1 MQESDFDN
9 ISHVNSCNTDIIR
22 DSLLRV
28 FPKSEKD
35 QSFLQKFDQLNINAQ
50 VWGLPLNP
58 NVPVYMYVKA
68 GAMHRVEK
76 ALQGRNVTFSVL
88 IEDIQG

>member
-1 MQESDFDN
+1 MIRIESDA
-9 ISHVNSCNTDIIR
+9 
-22 DSLLRV
+22 LLRV

-35 QSFLQKFDQLNINAQ
+35 QTFLQKFDQLNISAQ

-58 NVPVYMYVKA
+58 GTLPVYMYVKA

-76 ALQGRNVTFSVL
+76 VLKVRNLTFSVL
-88 IEDIQG
+88 IEDVQS

>member
-1 MQESDFDN
+1 MIWIESDA
-9 ISHVNSCNTDIIR
+9 
-22 DSLLRV
+22 LLRV

-35 QSFLQKFDQLNINAQ
+35 QTFLQKFDQLNISAQ

-58 NVPVYMYVKA
+58 TLPVYMYVKD

-76 ALQGRNVTFSVL
+76 VLKVRNLTFSVL
-88 IEDIQG
+88 IEDVQS

>member
-1 MQESDFDN
+1 M
-9 ISHVNSCNTDIIR
+9 
-22 DSLLRV
+22 

-58 NVPVYMYVKA
+58 TVPVYMYVKA

-88 IEDIQG
+88 IEDVQG

>member
-1 MQESDFDN
+1 M
-9 ISHVNSCNTDIIR
+9 
-22 DSLLRV
+22 
-28 FPKSEKD
+28 
-35 QSFLQKFDQLNINAQ
+35 QKFDQLNINAQ

-58 NVPVYMYVKA
+58 TVPVYMYVKA

-88 IEDIQG
+88 IEDVQG